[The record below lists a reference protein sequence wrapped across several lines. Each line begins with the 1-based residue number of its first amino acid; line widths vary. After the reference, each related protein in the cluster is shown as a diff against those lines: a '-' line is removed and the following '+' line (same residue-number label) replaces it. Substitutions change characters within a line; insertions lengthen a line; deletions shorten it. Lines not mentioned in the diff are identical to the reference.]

1 MGTGRGAQGPP
12 CTGSPAP
19 WARSLGRRRHVR
31 SSCQFWGDRSQLRRF
46 QDGSVKEVEVWGGD
60 REEVVGDIVQAVLDS
75 SCSSCWSS
83 TRYTCQSEHLYICT
97 LEDLYCTHV
106 HLYCTPEHLNIL
118 IHKHQNT

>member
-1 MGTGRGAQGPP
+1 MGTGARGPP
-12 CTGSPAP
+12 CTGSPAS

-97 LEDLYCTHV
+97 PED
-106 HLYCTPEHLNIL
+106 LYCTPEHLNIL

>member
-1 MGTGRGAQGPP
+1 M
-12 CTGSPAP
+12 
-19 WARSLGRRRHVR
+19 
-31 SSCQFWGDRSQLRRF
+31 
-46 QDGSVKEVEVWGGD
+46 WGGD